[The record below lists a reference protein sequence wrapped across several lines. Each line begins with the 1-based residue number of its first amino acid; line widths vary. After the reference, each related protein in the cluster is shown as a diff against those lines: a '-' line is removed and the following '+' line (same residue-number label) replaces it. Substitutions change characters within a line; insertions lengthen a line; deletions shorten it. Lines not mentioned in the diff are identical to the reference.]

1 MIRKYPFT
9 LALIA
14 VIWVLCL
21 MPIPENPLS
30 HVSMIDKWTHLV
42 MYGTLCLVLWCEFTH
57 HGAGRA
63 LSIGRWLPLW
73 LLPVAMSGIIELV
86 QRYCTGGM
94 RSGEWLD
101 FAANSLGASLVQPV
115 GYLYY
120 IWYSKHRRNK
130 RGIEKS

>member
-9 LALIA
+9 LVLVAI
-14 VIWVLCL
+14 IWVLCL
-21 MPIPENPLS
+21 IPIPENPLS

-57 HGAGRA
+57 HATGRA
-63 LSIGRWLPLW
+63 LSTGRWLPLW
-73 LLPVAMSGIIELV
+73 LLPVVMSGIIELV

-101 FAANSLGASLVQPV
+101 FAANSLGSTLVQPI

-120 IWYSKHRRNK
+120 IWYSRHRRNK
-130 RGIEKS
+130 HGIEKS

>member
-9 LALIA
+9 LALVA

-57 HGAGRA
+57 HGTGRA

-73 LLPVAMSGIIELV
+73 LLPVVMSGIIELV

-101 FAANSLGASLVQPV
+101 FAANSLVASLVQPV

-120 IWYSKHRRNK
+120 IWYSRHRRNK
-130 RGIEKS
+130 HGIEKR